1 MAAVDDG
8 EVVVCEHMQVV
19 GDYFVIVFTE
29 LDSQGNEVITSCE
42 GGIRENYETRNAKTW
57 LYLSGRKFF
66 ICYFGLISI
75 S

>member
-42 GGIRENYETRNAKTW
+42 GGIRENYETRNAKT
-57 LYLSGRKFF
+57 
-66 ICYFGLISI
+66 
-75 S
+75 